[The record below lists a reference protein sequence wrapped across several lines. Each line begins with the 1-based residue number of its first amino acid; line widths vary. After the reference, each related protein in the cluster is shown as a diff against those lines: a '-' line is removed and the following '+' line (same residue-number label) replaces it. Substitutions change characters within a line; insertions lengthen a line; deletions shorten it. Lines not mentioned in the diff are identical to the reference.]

1 MCLMMESFPPPL
13 HDPFAYG
20 AEHLFHV
27 ALKKAGPNGPAR
39 FSDFLF
45 FLFFFGTIAKSVFF
59 KLMSKMVYFSQLCKI
74 GPIFR
79 I

>member
-45 FLFFFGTIAKSVFF
+45 F
-59 KLMSKMVYFSQLCKI
+59 FSFLEQLQNQS
-74 GPIFR
+74 FLS
-79 I
+79 